1 MSAQL
6 SLEEKLAR
14 NMSYASQCFS
24 IALVES
30 MIVPS
35 MSNKK
40 PSKEART
47 GGAENDIAGEVEG
60 TALFEAGRVFYRRR
74 TAQ

>member
-1 MSAQL
+1 MG
-6 SLEEKLAR
+6 ET
-14 NMSYASQCFS
+14 YASQCFS
-24 IALVES
+24 IAFVES

-47 GGAENDIAGEVEG
+47 GGAENDMAGEENRDVWSSQLAADKDED
-60 TALFEAGRVFYRRR
+60 AEYNV
-74 TAQ
+74 